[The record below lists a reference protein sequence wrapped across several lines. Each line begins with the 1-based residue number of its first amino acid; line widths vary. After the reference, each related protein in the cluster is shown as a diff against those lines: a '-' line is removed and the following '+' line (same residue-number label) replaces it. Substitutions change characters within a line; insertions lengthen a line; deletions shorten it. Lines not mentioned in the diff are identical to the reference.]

1 MMFQSRKRKVFGL
14 LLLLVALGF
23 SFLILRN
30 LSGLVDVLPG
40 QVRGRLP
47 ETLLSIVT
55 TPLPTALPAPAVVP
69 GQPTLQPIADLVG
82 PTATPKA
89 QAPERTALR
98 EVDTRIT
105 ALSEPEPERT
115 LTATPFPTVVPT
127 PTSKPL
133 PQAMNIIG
141 PVVVPQQ
148 FNNCGPANLSI
159 VLDYY
164 GHDTDQQEIG
174 QALKPN
180 YDDRNVS
187 PYELVSFVNDHTL
200 LRGAAYSGGDLTML
214 KRLLA
219 AGIPVIIEKGLQLNR
234 EQGWMGHYLTL
245 VGYRDASEQFYSLD
259 TYLGPW
265 DSSGR
270 VDDYETIEQ
279 LWDQFNHT
287 FIIVYS
293 PDEEQVVNTLLG
305 SEMTEPTLM
314 WQKAA
319 LSAQQSTEQEEESAF
334 AWFNLGTSLTHLG
347 EITGEAAYYEN
358 AALAYD
364 RARQI
369 GLPWRMLWYQFEPYV
384 AYLAAGRL
392 EDVRVLSGAI
402 LSDSAGRDV
411 EETYLYQGHAL
422 LATGDGDG
430 AEQSYRRAL
439 KLNPNY
445 REAQLALASL
455 P

>member
-1 MMFQSRKRKVFGL
+1 M
-14 LLLLVALGF
+14 
-23 SFLILRN
+23 
-30 LSGLVDVLPG
+30 
-40 QVRGRLP
+40 
-47 ETLLSIVT
+47 SIVG
-55 TPLPTALPAPAVVP
+55 PEVV
-69 GQPTLQPIADLVG
+69 A
-82 PTATPKA
+82 
-89 QAPERTALR
+89 
-98 EVDTRIT
+98 
-105 ALSEPEPERT
+105 
-115 LTATPFPTVVPT
+115 
-127 PTSKPL
+127 
-133 PQAMNIIG
+133 
-141 PVVVPQQ
+141 QQ

-164 GHDTDQQEIG
+164 GHDSDQQEIG
-174 QALKPN
+174 KALKPN

-187 PYELVSFVNDHTL
+187 PHELVSFVNEHTL
-200 LRGAAYSGGDLTML
+200 LRGAAYSGGDLIML

-219 AGIPVIIEKGLQLNR
+219 AGIPVIIEKGLYLNR

-270 VDDYETIEQ
+270 VDNYETIEQ
-279 LWDQFNHT
+279 LWDQFNNT

-293 PDEEQVVNTLLG
+293 PDEEQIVNTLLG

-319 LSAQQSTEQEEESAF
+319 LSAQRSTEQGEDSAF

-358 AALAYD
+358 AALAFD

-402 LSDSAGRDV
+402 LSDSGGRDV
-411 EETYLYQGHAL
+411 EETYLYQGHTL
-422 LATGDGDG
+422 LATGDAAG
-430 AEQSYRRAL
+430 AEKSYRRAL

-445 REAQLALASL
+445 WEAQLALASL